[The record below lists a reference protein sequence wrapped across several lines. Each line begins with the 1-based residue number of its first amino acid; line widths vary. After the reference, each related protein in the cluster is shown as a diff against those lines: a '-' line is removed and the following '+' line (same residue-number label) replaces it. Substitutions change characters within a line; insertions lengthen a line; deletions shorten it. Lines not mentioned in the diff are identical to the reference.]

1 MLSVLSMTTML
12 AARFALAVFVTY
24 ALFFAISAGT
34 VRMAGYVLGALA
46 AVLVVEVI
54 ANAAG
59 AHVSLLENLLLALVV
74 WPGPLDVLT
83 GRWMLIDV

>member
-1 MLSVLSMTTML
+1 
-12 AARFALAVFVTY
+12 
-24 ALFFAISAGT
+24 
-34 VRMAGYVLGALA
+34 
-46 AVLVVEVI
+46 VVEVI

-59 AHVSLLENLLLALVV
+59 AHVSLLEQIFIGLVV